1 MDDVLN
7 RELFR
12 RYAKNRPA
20 KAALSSMGGILASS
34 PELMQAANQ
43 YANGGMVGYAE
54 GGAVDSGGFNMMD
67 IIDRPLGMIAGAGT
81 GLMAGASGILGLGA
95 DLIGADET
103 AAGFYDQASDQL
115 DKAVALNT
123 EGFVQGDAAYK
134 AGKAAESAAAEPE
147 AAAPVPAPDAED
159 VVNKTEEALDD
170 PTLTDK
176 EKAEAA
182 LEAAGLPVPSKT
194 QELIEAYKKML
205 MDVYK
210 VDPAREKRISGLNQM
225 LMGHIV
231 ATGKGTLLENVMGG
245 LSAVAQAR
253 LTQEEAAQ
261 TREDSITSAAV
272 SAAMPGADGKK
283 DTYTY
288 NRAYQQAFK
297 SLLDKADEYGFV
309 TYGKDEAGNSLPPQL
324 NIEAIKVS
332 ADKIARGMMAA
343 DEVDVSQTAGS
354 PVVNPAAVAN
364 PDPLQEARD
373 AIRRGANPAK
383 VKERL
388 EEQGISTEGL

>member
-67 IIDRPLGMIAGAGT
+67 IVDRPLGMIAGAGT

-134 AGKAAESAAAEPE
+134 AGKAAESAAAEP
-147 AAAPVPAPDAED
+147 APDAED

-210 VDPAREKRISGLNQM
+210 VDPAREKRISGLNQI

-261 TREDSITSAAV
+261 TREDSITGAAV

-324 NIEAIKVS
+324 NIEAIKAS
-332 ADKIARGMMAA
+332 ANKIALGMAGAA
-343 DEVDVSQTAGS
+343 EVDVSQTAGS
-354 PVVNPAAVAN
+354 PVVNPAAMAN
-364 PDPLQEARD
+364 PDIMQQARE
-373 AIRRGANPAK
+373 AIRRGADPAI
-383 VKERL
+383 VKQRL
-388 EEQGISTEGL
+388 EKQGISTEGL

>member
-67 IIDRPLGMIAGAGT
+67 IVDRPLGMIAGAGT

-134 AGKAAESAAAEPE
+134 AGKAAEAAAAEPE

-261 TREDSITSAAV
+261 TREDSITGAAV

-324 NIEAIKVS
+324 NIEAIKAS
-332 ADKIARGMMAA
+332 ANKIALGMAGAA
-343 DEVDVSQTAGS
+343 EVDVSQTAGTA
-354 PVVNPAAVAN
+354 VVNPAAMAN

-373 AIRRGANPAK
+373 IIRRGADPAK

-388 EEQGISTEGL
+388 EEMGISTEGL